1 MNLKLLI
8 SVCTISCYAAQGPIP
23 KIAIRPLPSTP
34 TPMTN
39 PILAPELLDQ
49 FKSLIDS
56 MGASTAPQVDEIKKE
71 LNTLYQQIIQR
82 KIYLTSFNTQLK
94 ALVNKMTQNDQ
105 YKDQKFFNTAF
116 DQQITLAE
124 FGQTFKELL
133 KRVDD
138 SISLLAITPQK
149 INYLREIIDALPS
162 GKGVPEKLNN
172 ARFELIKLLEKVRNR
187 SISLDE
193 LVANLYGIK
202 EMFETQP
209 SIKDTE
215 FKSPKYGNVKLK
227 EFSEIVIGD
236 LVDQIS
242 KREIPKLVPTPAIV
256 KQAPKPVAPKGIF
269 SELEEPEFIEKP
281 SRPLPPTPSIPPV
294 LPPKAVTS
302 HPHGLSNI
310 GNNCFMNASLQA
322 LYTLT
327 DLNNQLLLLA
337 DKYKPDTFGAEYINL
352 INIMRD
358 PSTGV
363 IEPKAVCHR
372 GWAKMGFNPLTQQ
385 DNDEFINVL
394 LDELLGNPLD
404 PDNPII
410 PQRKLLE
417 IQLQTFLAGK
427 PQDLEPSTVLLSLP
441 ANCPNLEACLKVFFG
456 IEKVER
462 GYPAKPGGPL
472 PQVDKQEK
480 IVSLG
485 KYLIIHLKRNIRKID
500 PKTGKPVF
508 KGREMLMD
516 KLTHAIPFPISNLD
530 LNAYALPG
538 VTLPLYRLNAIVIH
552 AGSAKGGHYTGYVR
566 YGNQWYFV
574 NDSQVAPV
582 SQQQIEQIAKQGYGS
597 APDQTPTTLFYE
609 RM

>member
-1 MNLKLLI
+1 MNLKLLTL
-8 SVCTISCYAAQGPIP
+8 VCTISCYAAQAPLP
-23 KIAIRPLPSTP
+23 KITIRPLPSTP
-34 TPMTN
+34 TPLTN

-49 FKSLIDS
+49 LKSLIDS
-56 MGASTAPQVDEIKKE
+56 MGTSSAPQADEIKKE
-71 LNTLYQQIIQR
+71 LDMLYQQIIQR
-82 KIYLTSFNTQLK
+82 KIYVTSFNTQLK
-94 ALVNKMTQNDQ
+94 ALINKMIDNAQ
-105 YKDQKFFNTAF
+105 YKDKKFFSTAF
-116 DQQITLAE
+116 NQQITLAE

-133 KRVDD
+133 KRVED
-138 SISLLAITPQK
+138 SISLLTITPQK

-172 ARFELIKLLEKVRNR
+172 SRFELIKLLEQVRNR
-187 SISLDE
+187 TISLDE
-193 LVANLYGIK
+193 LVAKLYGIK

-215 FKSPKYGNVKLK
+215 FKSPKYGDVKLK

-242 KREIPKLVPTPAIV
+242 KREIPKFVPTPAIV
-256 KQAPKPVAPKGIF
+256 TQAAKPAASKGIF
-269 SELEEPEFIEKP
+269 SELEEPEFIDPVKQA
-281 SRPLPPTPSIPPV
+281 RPLPPTPSD
-294 LPPKAVTS
+294 LSSKKVTN

-327 DLNNQLLLLA
+327 DLNNQLIFLKS
-337 DKYKPDTFGAEYINL
+337 KYKPNTFGAEYINL

-358 PSTGV
+358 PSTQV
-363 IEPKAVCHR
+363 IEPKALCHR

-404 PDNPII
+404 PANPTI

-427 PQDLEPSTVLLSLP
+427 PQELEPSTVLLSLP
-441 ANCPNLEACLKVFFG
+441 ANCPTLEACLKVFFG

-462 GYPAKPGGPL
+462 GYPAKPGDPL

-516 KLTHAIPFPISNLD
+516 KLSQAIPFPVSDLD
-530 LNAYALPG
+530 LNAYALAG

-574 NDSQVAPV
+574 NDSQVSRV
-582 SQQQIEQIAKQGYGS
+582 SPQQIEHIAKQGYGS

-609 RM
+609 QQ